1 MTEKIDVNGNSVPV
15 NNRPPNTEYGADD
28 IQVLEGLEA
37 VRKRPGMY
45 IGTTSERGLHHLVY
59 EIVDNSID
67 EALAG
72 YCENIS
78 VEIKE
83 GNVIRVSDDGRGIP
97 TGIQPQTGK
106 PAVEVVFTLLHA
118 GGKFGGGGYKVAG
131 GLHGVG
137 AAVVNALS
145 EWLTVEVCNGE
156 ERFIMQFDRGAVVKP
171 LTSLGK
177 TTESGSTVTFKP
189 DSQIFDTVVFDFDTL
204 RTRLREQA
212 FLNAG
217 LRITLIDSRPG
228 MENKIEM
235 RYEGGI
241 KSFVEHLNKNKNPIH
256 DEVIYLE
263 GSKDESI
270 AEIALQY
277 NDGFSENLL
286 SFANDINTTEGGMH
300 ETGFKSALTRALN
313 DYGKK
318 YNIIKGEEKLTG
330 EDCREGICAIIS
342 VKLINAQFEG
352 QTKTKLGNSE
362 MRTLVESVVGTGL
375 ANYLEEHP
383 ATAKVILEKAVGAS
397 RAREAARKA
406 RDLTRRKTALDG
418 ASLPGKLADCN
429 EKNPEFTELFLVE
442 GDSAGGS
449 AKQGRDSKYQAILS
463 LWGKMLNVEK
473 ARLDKVYGN
482 DKLMPIITA
491 LGTGVGDEF
500 DISNLR
506 YQKVIIMADADVD
519 GSHIRTL
526 LLTFFFRFMRPLI
539 DNGHIYIAQPP
550 LFKIVYGQQTK
561 YAYNDAERDQIIAEI
576 RAERPNARIEV
587 SRNKGLGEMDYQ
599 ELWDTTMNPET
610 RTLLR
615 VEMSDAT
622 HADEIFTILMGEK
635 VEPRREFIEQNARR
649 VVNLDV

>member
-383 ATAKVILEKAVGAS
+383 ATAKVI
-397 RAREAARKA
+397 
-406 RDLTRRKTALDG
+406 
-418 ASLPGKLADCN
+418 
-429 EKNPEFTELFLVE
+429 
-442 GDSAGGS
+442 
-449 AKQGRDSKYQAILS
+449 
-463 LWGKMLNVEK
+463 
-473 ARLDKVYGN
+473 
-482 DKLMPIITA
+482 
-491 LGTGVGDEF
+491 
-500 DISNLR
+500 
-506 YQKVIIMADADVD
+506 
-519 GSHIRTL
+519 
-526 LLTFFFRFMRPLI
+526 RP
-539 DNGHIYIAQPP
+539 
-550 LFKIVYGQQTK
+550 
-561 YAYNDAERDQIIAEI
+561 
-576 RAERPNARIEV
+576 
-587 SRNKGLGEMDYQ
+587 
-599 ELWDTTMNPET
+599 
-610 RTLLR
+610 
-615 VEMSDAT
+615 
-622 HADEIFTILMGEK
+622 
-635 VEPRREFIEQNARR
+635 
-649 VVNLDV
+649 

>member
-1 MTEKIDVNGNSVPV
+1 M

-506 YQKVIIMADADVD
+506 YHKVIIMADADVD